1 MEIHVDR
8 FGRVVIPKA
17 VRTHLGL
24 RAGAALK
31 VEEHEQEIRLKPVR
45 EESRLLLKHGVLVFS
60 GTASGTLMEAVRAH
74 REERLSH
81 LARRLRR

>member
-8 FGRVVIPKA
+8 FGRVVIPKG

-24 RAGAALK
+24 RTGAALE
-31 VEEHEQEIRLKPVR
+31 VEEREQDILLRPVR
-45 EESRLLLKHGVLVFS
+45 EEPRLLLKHGVLVCS
-60 GTASGTLMEAVRAH
+60 GTASGTLTEAVRTH
-74 REERLSH
+74 REARLSH